1 MLMLGVI
8 QKYQI
13 PKIKQDFMEDLL
25 FGGLML
31 LLTEFY
37 YY

>member
-1 MLMLGVI
+1 MLIIEVL

-25 FGGLML
+25 FGGLIL